1 VTPEQERALL
11 DAAAAG
17 VDDEVRA
24 AYRELVDLIREGVPP
39 RAAVEQVIESF
50 QGEFAE
56 IMSSA
61 LSATMATSIGA
72 AAALEITV
80 GGVSLSRHL
89 YAQASIV
96 SNDVQAIVANHAVG
110 FQDARRLALELFE
123 GYTFRPPD
131 AEPLQFSRNNPAL
144 PKYLREALL
153 TDDDMA
159 GQMQRLFARIQAGD
173 LSTGALRAAY
183 SELLDALDNLQDDAG
198 RALLEKRMEVA
209 FYERMRYFATRI
221 ARTELHRAYMQRE
234 ALILMDDEA
243 IQYVQVRRA
252 PGGEPCICS
261 LFAGRDL
268 YGLGAGV
275 YPKAAAPM
283 PPYHPFCRCVVS
295 PRLDLNGRTAK
306 DRDEAGNAYFLSRL
320 DQSVAARV
328 VGSRAKLEQALAGTS
343 PEAIANGGRDPLY
356 WVRTVGSAA
365 P

>member
-1 VTPEQERALL
+1 
-11 DAAAAG
+11 
-17 VDDEVRA
+17 
-24 AYRELVDLIREGVPP
+24 
-39 RAAVEQVIESF
+39 
-50 QGEFAE
+50 
-56 IMSSA
+56 
-61 LSATMATSIGA
+61 
-72 AAALEITV
+72 
-80 GGVSLSRHL
+80 
-89 YAQASIV
+89 
-96 SNDVQAIVANHAVG
+96 
-110 FQDARRLALELFE
+110 
-123 GYTFRPPD
+123 
-131 AEPLQFSRNNPAL
+131 
-144 PKYLREALL
+144 
-153 TDDDMA
+153 
-159 GQMQRLFARIQAGD
+159 
-173 LSTGALRAAY
+173 
-183 SELLDALDNLQDDAG
+183 
-198 RALLEKRMEVA
+198 
-209 FYERMRYFATRI
+209 
-221 ARTELHRAYMQRE
+221 
-234 ALILMDDEA
+234 LILMDDEA

-328 VGSRAKLEQALAGTS
+328 IGSRARLEQALKGTS